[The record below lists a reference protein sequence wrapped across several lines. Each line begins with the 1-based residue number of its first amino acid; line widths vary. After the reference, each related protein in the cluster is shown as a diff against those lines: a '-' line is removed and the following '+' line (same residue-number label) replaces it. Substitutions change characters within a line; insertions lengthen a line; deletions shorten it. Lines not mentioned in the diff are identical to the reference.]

1 MPKKLPVMDGPT
13 DLPMNITV
21 IESRARHHVEL
32 LVIAEL
38 DVEKIDRNRKKI

>member
-1 MPKKLPVMDGPT
+1 MDGPT

-38 DVEKIDRNRKKI
+38 DVEKIDRNRNKDKHTKQIR